1 MNKWRDY
8 IENNIIFIS
17 RPTIYSPSDFIMYFF
32 FFFSFCLFS
41 FFSRV
46 APVAY
51 GGSHAR
57 GLIGAVAAGLR
68 TPEPQQHGIRA
79 ASATY
84 TTTHGNA
91 GSLTHWARAGTEP
104 ATSWFLVGFVNP
116 CTMMRNLSFFLIF
129 KTFTSQLNPC
139 LKVWNLRFHLSHQLH
154 CYRNRKY
161 GEIQFLLYKP

>member
-1 MNKWRDY
+1 MTKAFQYNMIDT
-8 IENNIIFIS
+8 NNIFIYLFICLFAIS
-17 RPTIYSPSDFIMYFF
+17 RA
-32 FFFSFCLFS
+32 
-41 FFSRV
+41 

-91 GSLTHWARAGTEP
+91 GSLTH
-104 ATSWFLVGFVNP
+104 
-116 CTMMRNLSFFLIF
+116 
-129 KTFTSQLNPC
+129 
-139 LKVWNLRFHLSHQLH
+139 
-154 CYRNRKY
+154 
-161 GEIQFLLYKP
+161 